1 MGKITTLS
9 AQDYAT
15 CPIRNVL
22 DRVGDKWSLL
32 ILLNLDDGER
42 RFNELRRA
50 IGDISQRML
59 TETLRGLERDGY
71 VLRTVHPVSPPMVS
85 YDLTERGRSVLVP
98 IRGLLAW
105 AKRCRAAIDTSRAA
119 YDRQMSHARRKIGT
133 TGATARG

>member
-1 MGKITTLS
+1 MGKVTTLS

-32 ILLNLDDGER
+32 VLLNLKDGER

-85 YDLTERGRSVLVP
+85 YELTERGRSVLVP

-105 AKRCRAAIDTSRAA
+105 AERCRTDIDASRAT
-119 YDRQMSHARRKIGT
+119 YDRRASQARRKSGSS
-133 TGATARG
+133 GAATRG

>member
-1 MGKITTLS
+1 MGKITTLT
-9 AQDYAT
+9 ARDYAN

-32 ILLNLDDGER
+32 VLLNLEDGER

-71 VLRTVHPVSPPMVS
+71 LLRTVHPVSPPMVS
-85 YDLTERGRSVLVP
+85 YELTERGRSVLVP
-98 IRGLLAW
+98 VRGLHAW
-105 AKRCRAAIDTSRAA
+105 AKQTRAAIDTSRAA
-119 YDRQMSHARRKIGT
+119 YDRQVNSPRRKPGSAEAVT
-133 TGATARG
+133 RG

>member
-1 MGKITTLS
+1 MEKVTTLS

-32 ILLNLDDGER
+32 VLLNLEDGVR

-85 YDLTERGRSVLVP
+85 YALTERGRSVLVP

-105 AKRCRAAIDTSRAA
+105 AKKTRAAIDMSRAA
-119 YDRQMSHARRKIGT
+119 YDRQANQAQRKSDSA
-133 TGATARG
+133 GAVTRG